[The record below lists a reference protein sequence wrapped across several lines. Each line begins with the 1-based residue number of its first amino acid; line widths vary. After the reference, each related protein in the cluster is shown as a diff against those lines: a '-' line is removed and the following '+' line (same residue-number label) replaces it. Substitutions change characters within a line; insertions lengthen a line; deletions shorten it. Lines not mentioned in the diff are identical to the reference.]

1 LDFHAQLAKRPVV
14 KLPRQLPLVLALLA
28 TALAGGAVYAQL
40 EGADRGV
47 PPIDSASTFEITGV
61 TVDTVGKTAEE
72 AREEGWRQAQSK
84 GWKALWAKTNGRP
97 ISEAPDLP
105 ESTLNGMVSGIIVEQ
120 EQIGPTRYIATLG
133 VLFDRAR
140 SGQLLGA
147 SGPVQRSAPM
157 LVIPVMQTG
166 SSFQTFESRN
176 EWQKAWAR
184 FRTVNS
190 PVDYVR
196 TTGSGIDPLLLNA
209 AQTRRPGRA
218 WWRMLLDQYG
228 AADVVVPEVHLR
240 RTFPGGPASATF
252 AARHGPDNRLLGRFT
267 LRVANGAA
275 VPRMLDEGVRRLD
288 LLYGEALAAGL
299 LSPDP
304 SLIVPEPPPIEEF
317 LEEEEDVIE
326 RPRTNR
332 STGVSPS
339 GPLPTYQAP
348 SGAAQ
353 SFTIQVPT
361 ADAGAVAQAEIAVSR
376 VAGVTSAIT
385 TSESLGGTST
395 MRVTFTGDGAA
406 LAAAL
411 QAQGWNVAGSGN
423 SLRISR

>member
-14 KLPRQLPLVLALLA
+14 KLARPIPLAAALLVS
-28 TALAGGAVYAQL
+28 ALAGGAVYAQL

-61 TVDTVGKTAEE
+61 TVDTTGKTAQE

-84 GWKALWAKTNGRP
+84 GWKALWAKTNNRP
-97 ISEAPDLP
+97 VTEAPDLP

-120 EQIGPTRYIATLG
+120 EQIGPNRYIATLG

-157 LVIPVMQTG
+157 LVVPVMITG

-209 AQTRRPGRA
+209 AQTRRPGRG

-228 AADVVVPEVHLR
+228 AADVVMPEVHLR
-240 RTFPGGPASATF
+240 RSFPGGPARATF
-252 AARHGPDNRLLGRFT
+252 TARHGPDNRLLGRFT
-267 LRVANGAA
+267 LRVSNGAA
-275 VPRMLDEGVRRLD
+275 LPRMLDEGVRRLD
-288 LLYGEALAAGL
+288 AIYAEALAAGARA
-299 LSPDP
+299 PDP
-304 SLIVPEPPPIEEF
+304 SLIVPEPPPVEEF
-317 LEEEEDVIE
+317 LEEEEVLE
-326 RPRTNR
+326 RPRAER
-332 STGVSPS
+332 SGSVVPS

-348 SGAAQ
+348 SGATQ

-361 ADAGAVAQAEIAVSR
+361 ADAAAVAQAEIAVSR
-376 VAGVTSAIT
+376 VPGVTSAIT
-385 TSESLGGTST
+385 SSQSLGGTST

-411 QAQGWNVAGSGN
+411 QAQGWNVSGSGT